1 MLRLNKYR
9 YNVEV
14 PYTEDYEVLAESEAE
29 AFDILLN
36 DTFNKERVKFL
47 GCKEA
52 MPEFRNAEFI
62 EGALCK
68 Y

>member
-1 MLRLNKYR
+1 MPRLNKYR
-9 YNVEV
+9 YSVEV

-47 GCKEA
+47 GSNEGN
-52 MPEFRNAEFI
+52 PDFRNAELT
-62 EGALCK
+62 EGELCA